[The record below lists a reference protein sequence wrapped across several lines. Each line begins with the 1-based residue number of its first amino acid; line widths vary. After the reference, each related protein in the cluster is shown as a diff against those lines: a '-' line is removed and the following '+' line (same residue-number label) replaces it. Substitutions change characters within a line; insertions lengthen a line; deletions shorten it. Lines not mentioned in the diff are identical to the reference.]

1 MSRENNHTTEL
12 IVKDDFDFILESQ
25 KGDFK
30 MKKSLKRIGALLI
43 AMIMV
48 IAMCVPAMAETTYT
62 NLPDTP
68 GYPTENDQGTVT
80 VSGFT
85 KGQVESVTAYQIVD
99 AVYNEDGQE
108 GFSGYVAVK
117 DLLREAATHKV
128 DKSKRIPIFD
138 DKPVKNADG
147 QTEYTYDDD
156 EGNAVTVYSEDGTSF
171 VDADGND
178 VTIPADK
185 EPKVVTEFIAVY
197 PTSSEISLLAEDS
210 TIVNASNGVPM
221 TASADG
227 KTYTA
232 DLTVGEWLVLAK
244 PATGSDTVYNP
255 MLVSVYYVVD
265 ENGVERIAV
274 DPISAEDNWGGKLD
288 VEDAYIKSS
297 RPTVTKEIVK
307 NSREMASEEIDPETG
322 DSIMINSKATDSA
335 DHGDD
340 HAIGDTVDF
349 KATSMIPSYSDEYIQ
364 SVIAVNKNKTAD
376 DSYGTQGTAIK
387 YQITDTMEP
396 GLTYLA
402 DKGLVV
408 TVGEDQYDDDN
419 NLIKAAEKY
428 TVSGDGELPKIVTDN
443 DDKDVFTYYHVTDDD
458 GNVIGYQIAFDT
470 NYIISHGGAPVTVT
484 YSADL
489 NEDATVNYDA
499 NENTVN
505 LTYTLG
511 HDPETVTGEDGKP
524 VIATDDQ
531 GNPIVAEDEDGNP
544 IQKTDDNGNPVYE
557 TDPDTGDPKPLLDD
571 DGHEIPVYEKDENG
585 EKIPMKDENGNPIYD
600 EDGEPR
606 YQPVYKTD
614 DEGNPIPKEDGD
626 GDPIPLLKRD
636 ENGNLIPVY
645 EIDPETGEPKI
656 DPDTNLPIQKTDEDG
671 NPVYE
676 PVYKTDEDGNKI
688 PKTDPATGEPV
699 YVLDEDGNKIPE
711 TDPTT
716 GDPIQA
722 TDAYGNPIPKTDENG
737 DPIPVY
743 KTDANGDLIP
753 VYEIDPET
761 GEPKIDP
768 ETNLPIPKT
777 DEDGNPVYEVEY
789 QLDGNGDPIPMTDEE
804 GNPIYDKYGDPVYLP
819 EYEPEYVYKVE
830 YEPEYEY
837 EPEIEY
843 VPVYE
848 YVYETEGDER
858 EIEDTTYHYTF
869 EIDGDVLGET
879 EKTDDDD
886 DPDTPD
892 QTEHRTHEL
901 VKLDENGS
909 SEKNQK
915 EVDTGDGTT
924 ETKHVSNPLA
934 GAIFK
939 LTRTDDFAGDPAE
952 VYYAITDKDGLFG
965 AAANGEK
972 FEGND
977 IKGFTGL
984 DAGTYTMEEVKAPAG
999 YTLNKATFTIT
1010 ISAEY
1015 YSSDAADLTY
1025 KKGML
1030 RSYTVSVKNDQTGDE
1045 NVTTHTATY
1054 QHKLETSDNG
1064 TPDDPT
1070 DDVTVTV
1077 LDTVVS
1083 DMVSGVV
1090 AQASTLIRNTKL
1102 TNLPS
1107 TGGIGSYLF
1116 TIIGVAVMAI
1126 VAGSFFRSRSKRA

>member
-1 MSRENNHTTEL
+1 
-12 IVKDDFDFILESQ
+12 
-25 KGDFK
+25 

-62 NLPDTP
+62 NLQDDP
-68 GYPTENDQGTVT
+68 GYPTEADNATVT

-99 AVYNEDGQE
+99 AVYDADGQE

-138 DKPVKNADG
+138 DKPVKNAAG
-147 QTEYTYDDD
+147 QTEYSYDDD
-156 EGNAVTVYSEDGTSF
+156 EGNAVTVYSEDGTNF
-171 VDADGND
+171 VDANGEPASIPDGK
-178 VTIPADK
+178 TP
-185 EPKVVTEFIAVY
+185 EVVTEFIAVY
-197 PTSSEISLLAEDS
+197 PTSAEISLLAEDI
-210 TIVNASNGVPM
+210 TIVGEGKGVAM

-232 DLTVGEWLVLAK
+232 DLTVGEWLVLAR

-255 MLVSVYYVVD
+255 MLVSVYYVVGED
-265 ENGVERIAV
+265 GEEQIAV
-274 DPISAEDNWGGKLD
+274 DPISAEDHWGGKLD

-307 NSREMASEEIDPETG
+307 NSREKASDELDPETG

-364 SVIAVNKNKTAD
+364 SVLAVNKNKTAD
-376 DSYGTQGTAIK
+376 NSYGTQETAIK

-402 DKGLVV
+402 DKGLEV
-408 TVGEDQYDDDN
+408 TVGEDQYDDEN

-428 TVSGDGELPKIVTDN
+428 TVNGTGELPKIVTDSEGN
-443 DDKDVFTYYHVTDDD
+443 DVFTYYHVTDDD
-458 GNVIGYQIAFDT
+458 GNVIGYQIAFET

-511 HDPETVTGEDGKP
+511 HDPLIEEDETGKP
-524 VIATDDQ
+524 VVKTDEE
-531 GNPIVAEDEDGNP
+531 GNPIVATDDEGNP
-544 IQKTDDNGNPVYE
+544 IPKT
-557 TDPDTGDPKPLLDD
+557 
-571 DGHEIPVYEKDENG
+571 
-585 EKIPMKDENGNPIYD
+585 DENGNPIYQKDDDGNPIPKTDDDGNEIPVYETDENGDKIPMTDENGDPIYD
-600 EDGEPR
+600 EDGDPR

-614 DEGNPIPKEDGD
+614 ENGDPIPKKDDDGN
-626 GDPIPLLKRD
+626 PIPLLKTD
-636 ENGNLIPVY
+636 ENGNPIPV
-645 EIDPETGEPKI
+645 
-656 DPDTNLPIQKTDEDG
+656 LDEEGNPVVDDDD

-676 PVYKTDEDGNKI
+676 PVYKTDENGNKI
-688 PKTDPATGEPV
+688 PKTDPTTGEPV

-716 GDPIQA
+716 GEPIQA

-743 KTDANGDLIP
+743 KTDENGDLIP

-761 GEPKIDP
+761 GD
-768 ETNLPIPKT
+768 PIPKT

-789 QLDGNGDPIPMTDEE
+789 QKDENGDPIPMTDEQ
-804 GNPIYDKYGDPVYLP
+804 GKPIYDEDGNPVYLP

-843 VPVYE
+843 EPEYE
-848 YVYETEGDER
+848 YEYETEGVER

-869 EIDGDVLGET
+869 EIDGDVLGDT
-879 EKTDDDD
+879 EKSDDDG
-886 DPDTPD
+886 DPDTPE

-909 SEKNQK
+909 TEKNQK
-915 EVDTGDGTT
+915 EVDKGDGKT
-924 ETKHVSNPLA
+924 ETRHVSNPLA
-934 GAIFK
+934 GAIFE

-952 VYYAITDKDGLFG
+952 VYYAITDEDGLFG

-972 FEGND
+972 YNGKD

-984 DAGTYTMEEVKAPAG
+984 DAGTYKMKEVKAPAG
-999 YTLNKATFTIT
+999 YTLNKAEFTIT

-1030 RSYTVSVKNDQTGDE
+1030 RSYTISVKNEQTGDE
-1045 NVTTHTATY
+1045 NVTTHVATY
-1054 QHKLETSDNG
+1054 KNELKQTEGAD
-1064 TPDDPT
+1064 TPDDAS
-1070 DDVTVTV
+1070 DDVFVTV
-1077 LDTVVS
+1077 LTTTVS
-1083 DMVSGVV
+1083 DMVNGIA